1 MCTIF
6 GAKGFLG
13 VRYLLILQ
21 LPSSYFFVVFSRRP
35 MSFPTFSLE
44 YQLAFQAKYRRW
56 ATGLLK
62 LLFITEP
69 ASVLRQRAACL
80 RDCSV
85 LLAKAAIPLFHSR
98 LLGKAIVHER
108 ELDAELFRF
117 WRLLYR
123 ICCIY
128 SIYGGK
134 KVIYLPKQD
143 TGPEWRCDMR

>member
-6 GAKGFLG
+6 EAKGFLG

-21 LPSSYFFVVFSRRP
+21 LPSSYFFVVFSRGP

-56 ATGLLK
+56 PTGLLK

-85 LLAKAAIPLFHSR
+85 LWQKRQYHYFIA
-98 LLGKAIVHER
+98 
-108 ELDAELFRF
+108 D
-117 WRLLYR
+117 Y
-123 ICCIY
+123 
-128 SIYGGK
+128 
-134 KVIYLPKQD
+134 
-143 TGPEWRCDMR
+143 